1 MLRLNHSLVVREL
14 SDGINAVRMSA
25 VFDEVSKSGHIKC
38 KNAQRFAIQNN
49 LLTLNGTQH
58 YLSEPID
65 MSADPED
72 LIEYFEA
79 RFNSAQPDMFIEPPH
94 SKGGNQIPVLISEV
108 RWEYSDMPWRAIDK
122 AGTIAYFER
131 RPVLDKAGFWV
142 AVAEGVIP
150 KYGKSLCIADGY
162 KDSLHNINS
171 HNKE

>member
-14 SDGINAVRMSA
+14 SNGINAIRMSA
-25 VFDEVSKSGHIKC
+25 VFDEVSKSGHIKH
-38 KNAQRFAIQNN
+38 KHAQRFVIKDD

-65 MSADPED
+65 MNADPEE

-79 RFNSAQPDMFIEPPH
+79 RFNRVQPDMFVEPPH
-94 SKGGNQIPVLISEV
+94 SKGSNQIPVLISEV
-108 RWEYSDMPWRAIDK
+108 RWEYLDMSWRAIDK
-122 AGTIAYFER
+122 AGTVAYFER

-162 KDSLHNINS
+162 IDSLRNINS